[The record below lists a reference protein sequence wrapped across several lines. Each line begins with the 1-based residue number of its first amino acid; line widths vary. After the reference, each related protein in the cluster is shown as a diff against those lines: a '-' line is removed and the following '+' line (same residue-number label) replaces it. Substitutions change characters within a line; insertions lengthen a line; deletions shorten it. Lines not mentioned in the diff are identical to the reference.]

1 MEISGRQEKLE
12 TESDVEREMT
22 LLAIASILAVSSL
35 DCEISKASNNKFK
48 WQKPPERWGH
58 CEV

>member
-22 LLAIASILAVSSL
+22 LLAIASIIAVSSL
-35 DCEISKASNNKFK
+35 DCEISKASNNRQVQVAEAFRKV
-48 WQKPPERWGH
+48 GTL
-58 CEV
+58 

>member
-22 LLAIASILAVSSL
+22 LLVIASILAVSSL
-35 DCEISKASNNKFK
+35 DCEISKASNNRQVQVAEASRKV
-48 WQKPPERWGH
+48 GTL
-58 CEV
+58 